1 MENSTN
7 EKSQL
12 NRGFLVALAAA
23 VVLSFTGILI
33 RMVSEDYGLPALILA
48 FWRDCFV
55 VLCALP
61 FLAIFKPKL
70 LKVDS
75 RQIPFLIA
83 FGAVL
88 ALFNIL
94 WTLAVTLTGAA
105 VATVLSY
112 SSGGFT
118 AFFGWWLLK
127 ETLGLKKIT
136 AVVLCLVGALFVSGA
151 TQAAA
156 WQTNAL
162 GILTGLFSGLL
173 YAAYSLMGRTAKHRG
188 LNPWTALFYTFLFA
202 ALILLAIN
210 LLPLPFIPATASHPA
225 DMFFLG
231 TQWRGWLLLLLL
243 AAGPTLLGYGL
254 YNVSLSMLP
263 SSTANLI
270 VTIEPVLTSITAF
283 FLLNERLTPLEL
295 LGSGLILAA
304 LVILRLRK
312 RAPKT
317 TEMPRLILN
326 LYCSRSSE
334 KSLTLDSNASILK
347 HIYRPSLWMVTR
359 GLGA

>member
-1 MENSTN
+1 MENNTN
-7 EKSQL
+7 EKTHQ
-12 NRGFLVALAAA
+12 NRGFLVALTAA

-55 VLCALP
+55 VFCALP
-61 FLAIFKPKL
+61 FLLIFKPKL
-70 LKVDS
+70 LKIDR

-105 VATVLSY
+105 IATVLVYTSA
-112 SSGGFT
+112 GFT
-118 AFFGWWLLK
+118 ALLGWWLLK
-127 ETLGLKKIT
+127 ETLGRKKII
-136 AVVLCLVGALFVSGA
+136 AVALCLVGATLVSGA
-151 TQAAA
+151 TQASA

-162 GILTGLFSGLL
+162 GIVTGILSGLL

-210 LLPLPFIPATASHPA
+210 LLPLPFIPATASRPTE
-225 DMFFLG
+225 MFYLR
-231 TQWRGWLLLLLL
+231 TQWHGWLLLVLL

-254 YNVSLSMLP
+254 YNVSLSLLP

-283 FLLNERLTPLEL
+283 FLLNERLTKLEM
-295 LGSGLILAA
+295 LGSGLIMAA

-312 RAPKT
+312 RS
-317 TEMPRLILN
+317 N
-326 LYCSRSSE
+326 RS
-334 KSLTLDSNASILK
+334 T
-347 HIYRPSLWMVTR
+347 
-359 GLGA
+359 GLPL